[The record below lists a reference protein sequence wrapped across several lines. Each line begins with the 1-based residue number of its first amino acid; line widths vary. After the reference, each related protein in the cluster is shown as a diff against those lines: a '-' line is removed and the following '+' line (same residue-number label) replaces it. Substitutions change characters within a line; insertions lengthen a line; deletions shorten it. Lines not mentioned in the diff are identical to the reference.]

1 MERETSDKLIL
12 ELREQVND
20 LLAATQLLTP
30 LVREKGSEREGE
42 YLASVNRSLYR
53 LIRTVNHMELCRE
66 AEPVF
71 RPRVID
77 LPGLCR
83 DIGRQVEL
91 MAKELNISF
100 WWEIDRE
107 GVLTLADEALLEQA
121 ILNLISNAIQAAGP
135 GGKVKLR
142 CKADKERCTI
152 LVKDSGAGLNLDKGE
167 DPFLKLPGGIGLGL
181 TAARRAAQLHGG
193 ALMLE
198 DGEEGGVLAVLSLP
212 IRKPDKSEGVKEPP
226 MGYDRTGGFSP
237 LLVELSPL
245 LPFRCFLPEDVE

>member
-1 MERETSDKLIL
+1 MEIERNDKLIM
-12 ELREQVND
+12 ELRSQVND

-30 LVREKGSEREGE
+30 LVREKGGAREGE
-42 YLASVNRSLYR
+42 YLASVNQSLYR

-66 AEPVF
+66 AEPAF
-71 RPRVID
+71 RPRAID
-77 LPGLCR
+77 LGGLCR

-91 MAKELNISF
+91 MAGELNISF
-100 WWEIDRE
+100 EWEVDRE
-107 GVLTLADEALLEQA
+107 GVLSLADDALLEQA
-121 ILNLISNAIQAAGP
+121 ILNLISNAVQAAGP

-142 CKADKERCTI
+142 CKTDKERCTV
-152 LVKDSGAGLNLDKGE
+152 LVKDSGAGLNLEKGE
-167 DPFLKLPGGIGLGL
+167 DPFLKRPGGVGLGVS
-181 TAARRAAQLHGG
+181 AARRAAQLHGG

-245 LPFRCFLPEDVE
+245 LPYRCYMPDDVE